1 MLFLKILFQIGTGIS
16 GLLAILLDYKWHD
29 KRERIFKQYRNV
41 AIVMSVI
48 LLLLGVFL
56 TIQDENNKNS
66 EITSLNSRLA
76 SVQTRLINI
85 QGASDSINYK
95 ITPFLKLAT
104 ERYPNVS
111 PAQALDSLKRDIS
124 VLSLKTNRLETFEA
138 NRQTNERE
146 LAQLKVTPP
155 SIDVSLT
162 MDKKRN
168 VAVGIQF
175 LNNVPIKL
183 NYRLQNYSS
192 KQSYSDGKRG
202 DFELYPQESGNVI
215 YIKDDFNFKDNLRNE
230 ETKLKVTAYYESIY
244 YLQNMN
250 PTLRGAKSATYNVN
264 PFNNTIRQD
273 N

>member
-1 MLFLKILFQIGTGIS
+1 MLFLKILFQLGTGIS

-29 KRERIFKQYRNV
+29 KRERIFKQYRNL
-41 AIVMSVI
+41 AIAMSVI
-48 LLLLGVFL
+48 LLLLGVLL
-56 TIQDENNKNS
+56 TVQDENNKNS
-66 EITSLNSRLA
+66 EITSLNSQLA
-76 SVQTRLINI
+76 SVHTRLINI
-85 QGASDSINYK
+85 QGSSDSLNYK

-111 PAQALDSLKRDIS
+111 PDQALDSLKRDIS
-124 VLSLKTNRLETFEA
+124 VLIVKTSRLETFEA
-138 NRQTNERE
+138 NRQTSERE
-146 LAQLKVTPP
+146 FAQLKVTPP
-155 SIDVSLT
+155 SIDVSLI

-175 LNNVPIKL
+175 LKNVPIKF

-192 KQSYSDGKRG
+192 KQSYSDGTSG
-202 DFELYPQESGNVI
+202 DFELFPQESGNII

-230 ETKLKVTAYYESIY
+230 DTKLKVTVYYESLY

-250 PTLRGAKSATYNVN
+250 PALRGAKSVVYTLN
-264 PFNNTIRQD
+264 PFNNTISQD